1 MMEENN
7 GGANGGHDGAPQPP
21 QTCNQPVQGQAQPV
35 GAAQQPAGA
44 PYQSGTT
51 FQAAQ
56 SNECPVPP
64 YTQQQFNSLD
74 GKATGALV
82 CGILSILLC
91 STVILGIALGIVA
104 IVLGAQV
111 AGRMVSVD
119 RARVGKVCG
128 IVGLVLSILFG
139 LFFTLVI
146 AAILNVGTQSGAFG
160 DMAGSFE
167 SALPSSSSS
176 DQDSAVRQAADDT
189 MAGMRD
195 MDADKQAKLAKKLD
209 AGFEDTAGMG
219 LSETGVDPKEL
230 VSWLVSDMSYDIDT
244 VDVQGSTATA
254 YVTVDSR
261 DVDGFTDTVEHDMDA
276 YMGSRTY
283 TDTSSLSDVYTKMG
297 EFMRSSMAQTGNSQK
312 MISLDFS
319 NEDGSWAVD
328 ESSMEYAAYEIYGLG
343 SL

>member
-7 GGANGGHDGAPQPP
+7 AGARGERDVSPQSP
-21 QTCNQPVQGQAQPV
+21 QTYEPAQGQAPAADT
-35 GAAQQPAGA
+35 AAQQPAKA
-44 PYQSGTT
+44 S
-51 FQAAQ
+51 FQPGVSFQPAQ
-56 SNECPVPP
+56 PDSYPVPP
-64 YTQQQFNSLD
+64 YTQQQVNNLD

-91 STVILGIALGIVA
+91 STVVIGVILGIVA

-111 AGRMVSVD
+111 AGRMVSAD

-139 LFFTLVI
+139 VFFALFI
-146 AAILNVGTQSGAFG
+146 AAILNVGTHSGAFG
-160 DMAGSFE
+160 GMADGLE
-167 SALPSSSSS
+167 STLSSSSS
-176 DQDSAVRQAADDT
+176 SEDSAVRQAADDT

-209 AGFEDTAGMG
+209 TGFEDTAGMG
-219 LSETGVDPKEL
+219 LSQTGVDPKEL

-244 VDVQGSTATA
+244 VDVQGSTATV
-254 YVTVDSR
+254 YVTVNSR
-261 DVDGFTDTVEHDMDA
+261 DVDGFTDMVEQDMDA

-283 TDTSSLSDVYTKMG
+283 NDVSSLSEVYTKMG
-297 EFMRSSMAQTGNSQK
+297 EFMRSAMAQTGNSQK
-312 MISLDFS
+312 MISLDLS
-319 NEDGSWAVD
+319 NEDGTWTVD
-328 ESSMEYAAYEIYGLG
+328 ESSLAYAAYEIYGLG